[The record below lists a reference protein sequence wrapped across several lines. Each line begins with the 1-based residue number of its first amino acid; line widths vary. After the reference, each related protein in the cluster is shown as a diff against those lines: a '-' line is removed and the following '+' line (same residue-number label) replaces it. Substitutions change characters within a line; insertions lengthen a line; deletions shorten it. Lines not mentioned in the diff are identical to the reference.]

1 MPRQLRERAELN
13 LYRHKKAIKFTVG
26 LIAILIVAVSGYY
39 NNFVV
44 SKLKEREREA
54 IRLFADGIQ
63 FLAEQGDG
71 ANLTFVNENIV
82 KANTTVPLILAT
94 DAGDPTGAYLNLNIP
109 DGLTEEE
116 LDDFLREE
124 IKEMRLEVDPIP
136 IIYRNLEGEIEMT
149 EYVYYRNSDLLRQLN
164 YYPLIQLGTILLFA
178 ALAYLAFSFSRTAEQ
193 NRVWVGL
200 AKETAHQLGTPLSSL
215 MAWLEYLKDD
225 ERTRQHEA
233 LPEMDKDVEK
243 LLLIT
248 ERFSNIG
255 SVPKLEYASISELVQ
270 GTVDYLR
277 PRISSKVSMEVSG
290 LNEEDYRGRVN
301 PHLFSWVIE
310 NIIKNAV
317 DAMAGVGS
325 IKIWVAP
332 TTGGFV
338 AVDIQDNG
346 PGIAKKNLKRVF
358 QAGFS
363 TKQRGWGLGLTLAKR
378 IIQQYHQ
385 GRIFVKSSSPEG
397 TTFRVMVQG

>member
-1 MPRQLRERAELN
+1 MPHQLRERAELN
-13 LYRHKKAIKFTVG
+13 LYRHKNAIKFVVG
-26 LIAILIVAVSGYY
+26 FIAITIVSVSGYY

-44 SKLKEREREA
+44 SKLKERERQS
-54 IRLFADGIQ
+54 IQLFADGIQ
-63 FLAEQGDG
+63 FLADQGDG

-94 DAGDPTGAYLNLNIP
+94 ENGEPTGAYLNLDIP
-109 DGLTEEE
+109 AGLTEAE
-116 LDDFLREE
+116 LDGFLRQEIADMREE
-124 IKEMRLEVDPIP
+124 VAPIP
-136 IIYRNLEGEIEMT
+136 VVYRNLAGEVELT

-178 ALAYLAFSFSRTAEQ
+178 GLAYLAFSFSRTAEQ

-215 MAWLEYLKDD
+215 MAWLEYLKSD
-225 ERTRQHEA
+225 ERTQQHEA
-233 LPEMDKDVEK
+233 LPEMDKDIEK

-255 SVPKLEYASISELVQ
+255 SVPQLEYASVEELVQ
-270 GTVDYLR
+270 NTVAYLR
-277 PRISSKVSMEVSG
+277 PRISTKVSMDVTTVGKEH
-290 LNEEDYRGRVN
+290 RARVN
-301 PHLFSWVIE
+301 AHLFSWVIE

-317 DAMAGVGS
+317 DAMSGVGS
-325 IKIWVAP
+325 INIRIAP
-332 TTGGFV
+332 TTGGYI
-338 AVDIQDNG
+338 AVDIKDSG
-346 PGIAKKNLKRVF
+346 PGIAKKNVRRVF
-358 QAGFS
+358 QPGFT

-385 GRIFVKSSSPEG
+385 GRIFVKQSGPGG